1 MRKLLSLVNEERGI
15 QHAEEALLLALVAV
29 AAIAAVTTLGG
40 NIGHTFTRA
49 SGQMCASDT
58 C

>member
-1 MRKLLSLVNEERGI
+1 MRKLMNLVNDERGI

-29 AAIAAVTTLGG
+29 AAITAATTLGG
-40 NIGHTFTRA
+40 NIGHTFNRA
-49 SGQMCASDT
+49 SGKMCATDA